1 MSDELAKL
9 KKEILQDTE
18 LQAKKQRFALFS
30 SPVPLGLGDDSY
42 DFKNRPPRGENGK
55 PITQPNNVK
64 IGAPKS
70 GRIKSS
76 YFSQA
81 SFNSIGDP
89 YKDPQR
95 KDLQYELEKTKKIL
109 FKDQPFKPA
118 SGYKELLGGPWPHMK
133 EFDMKKTRNYK
144 TADGRVWSAPR
155 NITTNPAN
163 KDLSKGYPHLKDEYD
178 RFHQYQLKLQMEA
191 KRKEKEVA
199 FRTTIAGGENFNKDK
214 QVFGFDGKAPPS
226 SKEKPHD
233 MHIMKHEQNFKPANP
248 GKKGFEGEFEQITY
262 KPDPVKPLK
271 RKEWPKGKEQFKPN
285 NLGTLTRPTPSI
297 TCFKQNIRRVMSAK
311 GF

>member
-1 MSDELAKL
+1 MSDEKEKL
-9 KKEILQDTE
+9 KKKILHDTE
-18 LQAKKQRFALFS
+18 QLAKGQRFALFS

-42 DFKNRPPRGENGK
+42 DFKKKPPRGENGK
-55 PITQPNNVK
+55 PITQPTNMK

-76 YFSQA
+76 YFSQV

-89 YKDPQR
+89 YMDPQR

-109 FKDQPFKPA
+109 FKDQPFRPA

-133 EFDMKKTRNYK
+133 DFDMKKTRNYK

-163 KDLSKGYPHLKDEYD
+163 KELSKGYPHQKDEYD

-199 FRTTIAGGENFNKDK
+199 FRTTVAGGENFNKDK
-214 QVFGFDGKAPPS
+214 QVFGFDGRAPPPN
-226 SKEKPHD
+226 KEKPHD
-233 MHIMKHEQNFKPANP
+233 MHIMKHEQNFKPSNP

-262 KPDPVKPLK
+262 KPDPLKPMK
-271 RKEWPKGKEQFKPN
+271 RKEWPKGKEQFRPN
-285 NLGTLTRPTPSI
+285 HLVVMSRPTPSI